1 MSKNTL
7 IWRTRAADKDFK
19 AALSFLCLVYPAAHA
34 TGLVH
39 ALRRAP
45 GVKHAAKDLLRG
57 SSLPLLPRDEER
69 VAADLKRIHRGKPL
83 SPVLLVQGDLTRN
96 RPLLVA
102 DGYHR
107 ICAVCYFD
115 EDAPICCLLVPGP
128 GARH

>member
-1 MSKNTL
+1 V
-7 IWRTRAADKDFK
+7 R
-19 AALSFLCLVYPAAHA
+19 
-34 TGLVH
+34 

-45 GVKHAAKDLLRG
+45 AVKHAAKDLLRA
-57 SSLPLLPRDEER
+57 SALPLLSRDEAH

-83 SPVLLVQGDLTRN
+83 SAVLLVQGDQTRN

-115 EDAPICCLLVPGP
+115 EDAPINCRLVPSP
-128 GARH
+128 GAPGSAKAAARS